1 MTEAFLRTLDVEVPQ
16 RLQALNLP
24 GAALALIA
32 GGQLA
37 AIRCYG
43 LADRERQ
50 TPITPDT
57 LFRLASIS
65 KSVAAW
71 AVLLLVQ
78 RGSVELDAPIDD
90 YLKRWGLPPSEFE
103 RNGVTVRRLL
113 AHMAGI
119 STPGVG
125 RVPHGSTATPLLDGL
140 EGRQPEPNEQ
150 QRRYYARWSLP
161 PDAPITLAQAP
172 GSGHRY
178 ANGGFAMIELLIE
191 EVSGCSYANFV
202 TREIFAPLGM
212 RHSAFDP
219 LPSDAPV
226 ATAYAEDGNAVQDL
240 QPLSK
245 AAGGMWASISDLARF
260 ACAELAA
267 PDAAP
272 GRGVLSAQSIDAMF
286 ASQGFAMHEPGSGM
300 DFDAGLGHFVCRVG
314 GLLNVHHSGG
324 FSGWRSIYA
333 VLPQAGAGFCMLIN
347 SDGGNELWQPLIQQ
361 WAGSL
366 ITPG

>member
-1 MTEAFLRTLDVEVPQ
+1 MTEAFLRTLDVQIPQ

-32 GGQLA
+32 DGQVA
-37 AIRCYG
+37 AIRTYG
-43 LADRERQ
+43 FADRERQ
-50 TPITPDT
+50 TLVTPDT

-78 RGSVELDAPIDD
+78 RGRVELDAPIDR
-90 YLKRWGLPPSEFE
+90 YLKRWRLPPSDFE

-125 RVPHGSTATPLLDGL
+125 RVPHGSTETPLLDGL
-140 EGRQPEPNEQ
+140 EGRHYVLNEQ
-150 QRRYYARWSLP
+150 QQRYYARWSLP
-161 PDAPITLAQAP
+161 PDAPITLAHAP

-178 ANGGFAMIELLIE
+178 ANGGFSMLELMIE
-191 EVSGCSYANFV
+191 EVSGCNYADFV
-202 TREIFAPLGM
+202 ALEIFAPLGM
-212 RHSAFDP
+212 RHAGFDP
-219 LPSDAPV
+219 LPPDAQA
-226 ATAYAEDGNAVQDL
+226 ATGYAEDGSAVGDL

-245 AAGGMWASISDLARF
+245 AAGGMWASIVDLARF

-267 PDAAP
+267 PTVAP
-272 GRGVLSAQSIDAMF
+272 GGGVLTAHSIDSLF
-286 ASQGFAMHEPGSGM
+286 TSQGFAMHDAGTGL
-300 DFDAGLGHFVCRVG
+300 DFDAGLGHFVCHVG

-324 FSGWRSIYA
+324 FSGWRSIYS
-333 VLPQAGAGFCMLIN
+333 VLPQTGSGFCMLVN

-361 WAGSL
+361 WAQSALGAR
-366 ITPG
+366 